1 MPRSNEPYRIDTD
14 TVVRL
19 WLHRQSLSRP
29 RGRKLTR
36 RAFIEHLERT
46 GGLQLDSVN
55 VLDRAHYLTLW
66 SRFGPYDRA
75 LPDRWTYR
83 DRLAYE
89 YRGHQASI
97 LPGRHLPLSRRA
109 MRRFDRHDSWWVRRR
124 PPVAVTRRVLGRI
137 RREGPLESAEFQNE
151 PGSSG
156 PWWGWKEE
164 KMALE
169 LLWFQGRL
177 AIHDRRHF
185 RRVYDLPGRVYPDG
199 PVASLTAFEDSWLLT
214 GLSGNGVA
222 TEKHLDGYFTYPRL
236 KAPERKKV
244 IARNLR
250 AGRIVEVVIDGG
262 RQPWFARPEDL
273 DGASRL
279 PAPRGT
285 NLICPFDSLLW
296 QRSRAEDL
304 LRFRYRIEIYV
315 PPAKREYGYYVMP
328 ILHDGKLVGRLDPK
342 FHRDRRELEI
352 RSLRLEP
359 WFDGGSDFDAGV
371 AESVHDL
378 AAFLGA
384 KRIKVPRPWRRLV
397 G

>member
-1 MPRSNEPYRIDTD
+1 MPRSNEPYGIASD

-19 WLHRQSLSRP
+19 WLHRQFLLRP

-36 RAFIEHLERT
+36 RAFVEHLERT

-97 LPGRHLPLSRRA
+97 LPNRHLPLSRRA
-109 MRRFDRHDSWWVRRR
+109 MRRFDRYDSWWMPRR

-137 RREGPLESAEFQNE
+137 RREGPLESADFRNE
-151 PGSSG
+151 TGSSG
-156 PWWGWKEE
+156 PWWGWKDE

-185 RRVYDLPGRVYPDG
+185 RRVYDLSDRVYPDG

-222 TEKHLDGYFTYPRL
+222 TEKHLAGYFDTPRL
-236 KAPERKKV
+236 KAPERKKI

-250 AGRIVEVVIDGG
+250 AGRIVEVVVDGG

-273 DGASRL
+273 EGASRL

-304 LRFRYRIEIYV
+304 LRFRYRIEAYL
-315 PPAKREYGYYVMP
+315 PLAKREYGYYVMP
-328 ILHDGKLVGRLDPK
+328 ILHDGQLVGRLDPK
-342 FHRDRRELEI
+342 FHRERRELEI

-371 AESVHDL
+371 AKSLHDL
-378 AAFLGA
+378 VAFLGA
-384 KRIKVPRPWRRLV
+384 KRIKLPRPWRRLL